1 MNIGKTTALGG
12 KGLTLL
18 ELLKLLISVFSYGCS
33 DLTSLNLE
41 GWGGNFVTAF
51 VKRDK
56 GQLE

>member
-1 MNIGKTTALGG
+1 MNIGKTTALRG

-18 ELLKLLISVFSYGCS
+18 ELLKLLISVFSFGRS
-33 DLTSLNLE
+33 GLTSLNLG

-51 VKRDK
+51 VKREK